1 MTRKRLTDL
10 LREEAQ
16 KPATASP
23 LTVDVVAAPVA
34 STEVNDTDEKA
45 ASEKSDKSNSD
56 HSNSLVQVT
65 VSSDSAAP
73 KVSPI
78 ENTPKSSEKS
88 TKKPT
93 PEPTSETQKSHHI
106 SPDLEAEL
114 RQQITEIKHSLH
126 LNQTNIEILHST
138 IEDKNQSLQRLK
150 TELEESRKDNLRLAE
165 ANIKLKEELQA
176 LQQNPPQPQTPVIP
190 VTTSSRPAYSNQIAP
205 RQPELRRA
213 NATSSANQ
221 SASQASSQSTPTASN
236 STSSSNSSSSNN
248 SSSSLSRNPS
258 RAPERTQS
266 RPLDRP
272 GIYGRPIGSNEE
284 NQRINNRNIGWMD

>member
-1 MTRKRLTDL
+1 M
-10 LREEAQ
+10 
-16 KPATASP
+16 
-23 LTVDVVAAPVA
+23 VAAPVA
-34 STEVNDTDEKA
+34 NNEVNDTDEKA
-45 ASEKSDKSNSD
+45 YPEKSDKSNSD
-56 HSNSLVQVT
+56 HANSVVQVT

-73 KVSPI
+73 KTSPI
-78 ENTPKSSEKS
+78 ESTPKSSEKS
-88 TKKPT
+88 TKKAT
-93 PEPTSETQKSHHI
+93 LEPTSETKKSHHI

-114 RQQITEIKHSLH
+114 RQQITELKHSLH

-165 ANIKLKEELQA
+165 ANIKLKEELQG
-176 LQQNPPQPQTPVIP
+176 LQQNLQPQTPVVP

-221 SASQASSQSTPTASN
+221 SASQALSQSAPLASN
-236 STSSSNSSSSNN
+236 STSNSNNNSNNN